1 MLSARE
7 HEEVFAKL
15 YRTAKRVPLQIKTS
29 EAPHGRRYLL
39 QQRLRESR
47 GRLKEAGVLASA
59 ANAANDVLGTTFIND
74 RGSEAYP
81 SRFPPLFGRRYNPA
95 VAG

>member
-7 HEEVFAKL
+7 HEAVFAKV
-15 YRTAKRVPLQIKTS
+15 YVAAKRVPLQIKTS

-74 RGSEAYP
+74 RGEAYL
-81 SRFPPLFGRRYNPA
+81 SRFPPLFGRGYNPA